1 MNNMYQF
8 YEKFVQS
15 FNIFEN
21 NLEDNFIIFYSNNLN
36 NDYKLCNAIKKND
49 EYNGMKLYKI
59 IYPDQ
64 KGIETNLYEQ
74 IYVDDYLE
82 NILIY
87 KAKFIIYLLDTRSIN
102 DNFIEF
108 IKNNNKTIIYDIRQL
123 NSDINLVNDFEKKY
137 YLLKTYIRSNSL
149 LKNNILFEIKK
160 IEKKRIKF
168 EESYINYITYFK
180 YIDNIDDNAKEQLY
194 KTQIVTICEN
204 FKNKFFKRFII
215 IGDDL
220 VRLKTDLTRI
230 NNNKNLNKE
239 IIFVENFK
247 DIIFG
252 NIIQFLNNNYAD
264 QINILSKSDVIIPY
278 QDNLDNLDYFYN
290 NNNNNNNNNNIFFC
304 ISTLLRLNNGNL
316 IKNSK
321 YVKNHC
327 STEQDIYIFKTPVNC
342 QDINLDIFNKY
353 DELFINHEL
362 LKRNFIIIN
371 DTSSYKII
379 RYMLDDKEIDN
390 RIIYKNNTV
399 ELENIKDMKENIYF
413 LPENEYINNININI
427 NMNTNMTYIEFY
439 QFKCNFINKIIKE
452 NLLK

>member
-8 YEKFVQS
+8 YEKYVKS
-15 FNIFEN
+15 FNIFEK
-21 NLEDNFIIFYSNNLN
+21 NLEDNFIIFYSSNFN
-36 NDYKLCNAIKKND
+36 NDYKLCNAIKNN
-49 EYNGMKLYKI
+49 EEFNEMKLYKI

-64 KGIETNLYEQ
+64 KNIETNLYEQ

-87 KAKFIIYLLDTRSIN
+87 RAKFIIYLLDTRSIN

-123 NSDINLVNDFEKKY
+123 NSDINLVTDFEKKY
-137 YLLKTYIRSNSL
+137 YLLKTYIRSNSS
-149 LKNNILFEIKK
+149 LKNNILFDIKK

-168 EESYINYITYFK
+168 EESYINYVTYFK
-180 YIDNIDDNAKEQLY
+180 YFDNIDDNDKENLY
-194 KTQIVTICEN
+194 KTQIITICEN

-220 VRLKTDLTRI
+220 DRLKTDLTRI
-230 NNNKNLNKE
+230 NNSKNLNKE
-239 IIFVENFK
+239 IIFIENFK

-252 NIIQFLNNNYAD
+252 KIIELLNNNYPD

-278 QDNLDNLDYFYN
+278 QDNFDNLEYFYN
-290 NNNNNNNNNNIFFC
+290 NNNNVFFC

-316 IKNSK
+316 IKNNNYIK
-321 YVKNHC
+321 KHC
-327 STEQDIYIFKTPVNC
+327 STEQDIFMFKTPVNC
-342 QDINLDIFNKY
+342 QDIDLDIFNKY
-353 DELFINHEL
+353 DELFINYEL
-362 LKRNFIIIN
+362 LKRNFTIIN

-379 RYMLDDKEIDN
+379 RYMSDDKEIDN
-390 RIIYKNNTV
+390 RIIYNNNTV

-427 NMNTNMTYIEFY
+427 NMNTNMTYIECY

-452 NLLK
+452 NILK

>member
-64 KGIETNLYEQ
+64 KSIETNLYEQ

-252 NIIQFLNNNYAD
+252 KIIEFLNNNYAD

-362 LKRNFIIIN
+362 LKKNFIIIN